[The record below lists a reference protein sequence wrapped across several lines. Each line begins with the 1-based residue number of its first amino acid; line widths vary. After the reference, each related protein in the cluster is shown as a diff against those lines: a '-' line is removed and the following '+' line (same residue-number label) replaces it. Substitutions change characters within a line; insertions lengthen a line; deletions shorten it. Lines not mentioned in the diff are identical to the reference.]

1 VSGKNN
7 QLHSVSAMPPLPI
20 SQGSMGWNRTGE
32 WRYFDPVHENHL
44 SPCNH
49 ACPAGEDIQKT
60 ISLLA
65 HGEFREAYDILRES
79 NPLPSV
85 CGRVCDQPCLQHCN
99 RSELDD
105 AVSIRCLERF
115 IGDWGQ
121 KNVKT
126 QAAVIDSN
134 KGEVAIVGA
143 GPAGLSAAWHLINLQ
158 YKVTV
163 FDSSSKAGGMLR
175 IGIPEFRLPRKTLD
189 AEIHSFVDRGIEFR
203 LNVRI
208 GKDIP
213 IGDLQRF
220 RAILIATGAH
230 QPRMFD
236 IPGYDLPGVQ
246 QGLDFL
252 AEVNRGKR
260 DLIDG
265 NVAVIGGNNTAIQC
279 ARTALRLG
287 GKPTI
292 YFQRPASEMPAF
304 ADQIEEASQ
313 EGIEIVYLTA
323 PKIIAKDGDKLRLTL
338 QKMTLGKKD
347 SSGKR
352 IAVSI
357 HGTQTEITVSQVIAA
372 LGEDSDL
379 SFLPHRIDQRTRSVS
394 ASSVNQTSIENI
406 FVAGDCA
413 NNQHGVSGAIGSGK
427 IAAQAIDRHLGGK
440 TDFVESTN
448 RIVTGFTDLNI
459 AYFQRSQVTERKRI
473 PDDRRVTSF
482 AEVNL
487 GLVQA
492 DILKEARRCFSCGVC
507 DSCDNCVTFCPDHA
521 VTRQNGSYEINYAYC
536 KGCGICIH
544 ECPRD
549 AIHLRIR
556 QAPR

>member
-1 VSGKNN
+1 MSDNN
-7 QLHSVSAMPPLPI
+7 SHLRSVSAMPPLPI
-20 SQGSMGWNRTGE
+20 NQGHMGWNRTGE

-44 SPCNH
+44 APCNH
-49 ACPAGEDIQKT
+49 ACPAGEDIQKA

-65 HGEFREAYDILRES
+65 HGEFREAYDVIRES

-85 CGRVCDQPCLQHCN
+85 CGRVCNQPCMQFCN
-99 RSELDD
+99 RSEMDD
-105 AVSIRCLERF
+105 AVLIRCLERF
-115 IGDWGQ
+115 IGDWGL

-126 QAAVIDSN
+126 QAAIIDSN
-134 KGEVAIVGA
+134 KGEIAVVGS

-163 FDSSSKAGGMLR
+163 FDSSPKAGGMLR
-175 IGIPEFRLPRKTLD
+175 IGIPEFRLPKKILD

-208 GKDIP
+208 GEGIP
-213 IGDLQRF
+213 ISDLQRF

-230 QPRMFD
+230 KPRMID
-236 IPGYDLPGVQ
+236 IPGSDLPGVRH
-246 QGLDFL
+246 GMDFL
-252 AEVNRGKR
+252 ADINQGRR
-260 DLIDG
+260 YLIDG
-265 NVAVIGGNNTAIQC
+265 DVAIIGGGNTAIQC

-292 YFQRPASEMPAF
+292 YFQRPADEIPAF

-323 PKIIAKDGDKLRLTL
+323 PKIITRDGDKLKLTL

-352 IAVSI
+352 VTVSI
-357 HGTQTEITVSQVIAA
+357 HGTQTQIRVSLVIVA
-372 LGEDSDL
+372 LGEAPDL
-379 SFLPHRIDQRTRSVS
+379 SYLPQGINQRTRSNGKS
-394 ASSVNQTSIENI
+394 GFSQTSIENI
-406 FVAGDCA
+406 FVAGDCVD
-413 NNQHGVSGAIGSGK
+413 NRRGVSSAIGSGK
-427 IAAQAIDRHLGGK
+427 AAAYAIDRHLSGK
-440 TDFVESTN
+440 TEFVESNN

-459 AYFQRSQVTERKRI
+459 AHFQRSQVTERKRI
-473 PDDRRVTSF
+473 PDDRRATSF

-487 GLVQA
+487 GLAHA
-492 DILKEARRCFSCGVC
+492 DALREAKRCFSCGVC
-507 DSCDNCVTFCPDHA
+507 DGCDNCVIFCPDHA
-521 VTRQNGSYEINYAYC
+521 VTKQNGVYEINYDYC

-556 QAPR
+556 QVPR